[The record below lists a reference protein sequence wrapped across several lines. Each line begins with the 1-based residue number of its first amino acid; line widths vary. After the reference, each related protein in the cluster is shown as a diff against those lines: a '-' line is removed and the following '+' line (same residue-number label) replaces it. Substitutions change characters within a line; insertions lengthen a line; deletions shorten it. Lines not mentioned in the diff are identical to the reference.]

1 MWPFRTKAPRKTI
14 FADITHNVDGSVN
27 IDVRGQTC
35 PGYLLSINKAM
46 DSLEKGKK
54 AFLIT
59 TYAPCGDDV
68 KAWCNEK
75 GYAFDGIVQKD
86 DYWEIGVV
94 KMNAESEGVT

>member
-1 MWPFRTKAPRKTI
+1 MWPFQGKKTHKTI
-14 FADITHNVDGSVN
+14 FADITNNTDGTVN

-46 DSLEKGKK
+46 DTLEGGKK
-54 AFLIT
+54 AFLLT

-75 GYAFDGIVQKD
+75 GHTFDGIRQEDKL
-86 DYWEIGVV
+86 WKIGVI
-94 KMNAESEGVT
+94 KNQN

>member
-1 MWPFRTKAPRKTI
+1 MWPFRKKEPYKTI
-14 FADITHNVDGSVN
+14 FADITINIDGSVN

-46 DSLEKGKK
+46 DSLENGKK

-68 KAWCNEK
+68 KAWCNER
-75 GYAFDGIVQKD
+75 GYTYDGIVQENNIWK
-86 DYWEIGVV
+86 IAVV
-94 KMNAESEGVT
+94 KTKIE

>member
-1 MWPFRTKAPRKTI
+1 MWPFRKREPGKTI
-14 FADITHNVDGSVN
+14 FADITDNGDGSVN

-46 DSLEKGKK
+46 DSLEYGKK

-68 KAWCNEK
+68 KAWCNER
-75 GYAFDGIVQKD
+75 GYTYEGIVQEDNSWK
-86 DYWEIGVV
+86 IAVI
-94 KMNAESEGVT
+94 KN

>member
-1 MWPFRTKAPRKTI
+1 MWPFRRKQPHKTI
-14 FADITHNVDGSVN
+14 FADISNNPDGSVN

-46 DSLEKGKK
+46 DSLAVGKK

-75 GYAFDGIVQKD
+75 GYTYEGIEQKD
-86 DYWEIGVV
+86 NRWEIGVT
-94 KMNAESEGVT
+94 KN